1 MSGLIEDNQILIY
14 ASAFNLLQ
22 RVVLVEV
29 HEENSSFTQIWSQ
42 KREKH
47 LNNLFG
53 ELWIFFGVTPK
64 LDKRLFIKG

>member
-29 HEENSSFTQIWSQ
+29 HEENLASHSNVIRKKKENLIAFSGTCESSLIQ
-42 KREKH
+42 H
-47 LNNLFG
+47 
-53 ELWIFFGVTPK
+53 
-64 LDKRLFIKG
+64 